1 MLFPYEEY
9 GLLGNLLGIGLL
21 YISILFVYFVFRPLL
36 FKLKER
42 RSGPV
47 EAGTDVPHEEYWRE
61 D

>member
-1 MLFPYEEY
+1 MLFPYEEH

-21 YISILFVYFVFRPLL
+21 YISILLVYFVFRPLL

-42 RSGPV
+42 NSEPI